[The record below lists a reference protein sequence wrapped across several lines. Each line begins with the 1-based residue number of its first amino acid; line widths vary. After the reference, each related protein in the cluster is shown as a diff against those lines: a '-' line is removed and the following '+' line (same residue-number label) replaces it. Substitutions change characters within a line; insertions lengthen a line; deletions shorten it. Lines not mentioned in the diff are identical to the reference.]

1 MSSSTIPTVS
11 LDIARRMKPRP
22 PSMIL
27 YKKEH
32 RRPKTPSLESIDD
45 EEYAESYSNGM
56 MSVDDE
62 PSELLTPE
70 SLDSASFDYANN
82 TTTTTTTTTKDCS
95 IETGHELQDSGFDS
109 TRVGGHLSPV
119 VAPPHHHHQR
129 PPIYFNGDCEDD
141 DDDDDDDELYGD
153 ARTHGL
159 SEEITDES
167 YISAQEAMGSTADYI
182 EWIQQ
187 HIKRKIS
194 SLDEMRSGEILI
206 DLLENLSKKSV
217 RRPPSMT
224 NGSVNMQMLDNIVA
238 AFKFM
243 GREGV
248 QVDGRYSIKGMSHH
262 PHKYKNSFLLMLDLL
277 LDVFGGNEPKIKE
290 MLDAIRAWSEG
301 LAQ

>member
-56 MSVDDE
+56 MSADDE

-70 SLDSASFDYANN
+70 SLDSASFDYSNTTNN
-82 TTTTTTTTTKDCS
+82 TDKDCS

-109 TRVGGHLSPV
+109 TRGGSHLSPV
-119 VAPPHHHHQR
+119 VAPPHQHHHR
-129 PPIYFNGDCEDD
+129 PPIYFNGDC
-141 DDDDDDDELYGD
+141 DDDDDEEYGD
-153 ARTHGL
+153 ARTHGP

-167 YISAQEAMGSTADYI
+167 YISAQEAMGSTEDYI
-182 EWIQQ
+182 DWIQQ

-206 DLLENLSKKSV
+206 DLLENLSGKSV
-217 RRPPSMT
+217 RRPPSMV

-248 QVDGRYSIKGMSHH
+248 QVDGRYSIKGMTYDTLH
-262 PHKYKNSFLLMLDLL
+262 
-277 LDVFGGNEPKIKE
+277 
-290 MLDAIRAWSEG
+290 
-301 LAQ
+301 